1 MESIEILSTFFFFF
15 LIERT
20 GNGIIKT
27 AKGKGKK
34 NQSRSPAESD
44 LVSPRFLSFVRRKK
58 LRGPRDPMPRIS
70 VLSISFHVSRV
81 PWSLINFTEK
91 GNGVQQFSR
100 SRQISSSLGHR
111 FDIEQILMRA
121 IVLNFPS
128 PPQKNRKKVLKR

>member
-27 AKGKGKK
+27 AKGKEKK

-128 PPQKNRKKVLKR
+128 PPQKIEKKF